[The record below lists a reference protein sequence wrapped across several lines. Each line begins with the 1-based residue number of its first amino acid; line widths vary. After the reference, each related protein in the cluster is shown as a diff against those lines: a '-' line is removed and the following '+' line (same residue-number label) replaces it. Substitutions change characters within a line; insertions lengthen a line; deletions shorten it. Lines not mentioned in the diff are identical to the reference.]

1 MKRFV
6 KLTSIIVFVIAIAL
20 SAVAC
25 GPQKTNYELVC
36 EKVSTSQKTLYTA
49 TNEDFDVKLSTTKQ
63 EELFIADGKVD
74 KLVDMTILSVMPK
87 DAADLNKTYE
97 YTLSGENEKLTGS
110 ITKSKLGAMFI
121 AKVSDIEK
129 IGAPLTLTLTEGE
142 NSYTFELE
150 NKLEGMIS
158 AEEALEK
165 GYNHFKEEID
175 SALATDTFDREGY
188 VKLITKRGSVDGDY
202 YWYVSFIK
210 DKSDYWSAIIDPVTG
225 EVISSRKNTP
235 SAQQ

>member
-1 MKRFV
+1 MKKFV
-6 KLTSIIVFVIAIAL
+6 KLTFIIVFVIAIAL

-25 GPQKTNYELVC
+25 GTQKTNYELVC

-49 TNEDFDVKLSTTKQ
+49 SNEDFDVRLSTTRQ

-74 KLVDMTILSVMPK
+74 KLVDMTILTVMPK

-97 YTLSGENEKLTGS
+97 YVISGDKETLTGS
-110 ITKSKLGAMFI
+110 IAKSKLGAMLI
-121 AKVSDIEK
+121 AKVSDIDK
-129 IGAPLTLTLTEGE
+129 IGAPLTVTLTEGD
-142 NSYTFELE
+142 NTYTFELE
-150 NKLEGMIS
+150 NKLDGIIS

-165 GYNHFKEEID
+165 GYEHFKEDID

-210 DKSDYWSAIIDPVTG
+210 DKSDYWSAIIDPATG
-225 EVISSRKNTP
+225 EVVSSRKNTP
-235 SAQQ
+235 SNK